1 MRRFAVL
8 LAIVFNILPRAGVA
22 AGAQTTAPITLSE
35 AIGRALQKNP
45 SHEMASADVAS
56 ARISARSARTSLLP
70 ALSFSEATTR
80 GNDPVYVFGAKL
92 RQQIFTQNDFALN
105 NLNRPP
111 PLNNFTTRFAGNWT
125 AFDSLHTQ
133 FEIRRA
139 DLRLKSAQAVATR
152 SDQIIVYRTV
162 AAYEA
167 ILFATREVDVL
178 QHAVETATASLTSS
192 KTRVEAGL
200 AIEADALTAT
210 ANLAERQQELIAAQ
224 GRVQIAWAELEAVI
238 GEPIPDNSRQA
249 QPLTEQNFN
258 MPPLLDAV
266 DLAIKSRPDRRSLTL
281 QREEQAASVHS
292 ASAAFGPQVNTY
304 GSWQMDRSSFAG
316 SGGNN
321 WIAGAELRIDI
332 LPVGKR
338 ENLAAAKIDLQRA
351 DAATIAADQQIRLE
365 VTRAYYEHKAAQQML
380 EVARATTSQA
390 SESLRLMKD
399 RYDAGL
405 ATMTELLRVED
416 VQRQSQT
423 NYWQAVFRDVLT
435 YANTRFAAGTLNQET
450 AGELQ

>member
-8 LAIVFNILPRAGVA
+8 LVTIFNILLEAGVA
-22 AGAQTTAPITLSE
+22 VGAQTTAPINLSE

-45 SHEMASADVAS
+45 GHEMALADVAS
-56 ARISARSARTSLLP
+56 ARISTRSARISLLP
-70 ALSFSEATTR
+70 ALSFSEAATR

-92 RQQIFTQNDFALN
+92 RQQIFTQNDFALDS
-105 NLNRPP
+105 LNRPP

-139 DLRLKSAQAVATR
+139 DLRLKSSQAVATR

-162 AAYEA
+162 VAYEA
-167 ILFATREVDVL
+167 ILFATREMDVL

-238 GEPIPDNSRQA
+238 GEPIPENSRQA

-258 MPPLLDAV
+258 RPPLPDAI
-266 DLAIKSRPDRRSLTL
+266 DLAIKSRPDRQSLTL

-292 ASAAFGPQVNTY
+292 ASAVFGPQVNTY
-304 GSWQMDRSSFAG
+304 GSWEMDRSSFAG

-321 WIAGAELRIDI
+321 WIAGVELRFDI
-332 LPVGKR
+332 LPVAKH

-351 DAATIAADQQIRLE
+351 DAAATAADQQIRLE

-423 NYWQAVFRDVLT
+423 NYWQAVFQDVLT

>member
-1 MRRFAVL
+1 MWRFAVL
-8 LAIVFNILPRAGVA
+8 HVTILNLLLLAGVA
-22 AGAQTTAPITLSE
+22 RAAQTTAPINLSE

-45 SHEMASADVAS
+45 GHQMALADVAS
-56 ARISARSARTSLLP
+56 ARISTRSARISLLP
-70 ALSFSEATTR
+70 ALSFSQAATR

-92 RQQIFTQNDFALN
+92 RQQLFTQNDFALN
-105 NLNRPP
+105 SLNRPP

-139 DLRLKSAQAVATR
+139 DLRFKSSQAMATR

-167 ILFATREVDVL
+167 ILLATREVDVL
-178 QHAVETATASLTSS
+178 QHAVETATASLASS

-200 AIEADALTAT
+200 AIDADALTAA
-210 ANLAERQQELIAAQ
+210 ANLAERRQELIAAQ

-238 GEPIPDNSRQA
+238 GEPIPESARQA
-249 QPLTEQNFN
+249 QPLAEQNFN
-258 MPPLLDAV
+258 LPPLADAI
-266 DLAIKSRPDRRSLTL
+266 DLAIQSRPDRQSLTL
-281 QREEQAASVHS
+281 QREEKTASVHS
-292 ASAAFGPQVNTY
+292 ATAAFGPQVNAY
-304 GSWQMDRSSFAG
+304 GSWEMDRSSFAG

-321 WIAGAELRIDI
+321 WIAGVELRLDI
-332 LPVGKR
+332 LPLAR
-338 ENLAAAKIDLQRA
+338 HENLAAAKIDLQRA
-351 DAATIAADQQIRLE
+351 YAAATAADQQIRLE
-365 VTRAYYEHKAAQQML
+365 VTRAYYQHKAAQQML

-416 VQRQSQT
+416 VQRQSET
-423 NYWQAVFRDVLT
+423 NYWQAVFQDTLT
-435 YANTRFAAGTLNQET
+435 YANTRFATGTLNQET

>member
-8 LAIVFNILPRAGVA
+8 LAIVFNILPGVDVA
-22 AGAQTTAPITLSE
+22 VGAQTTAPITLSE
-35 AIGRALQKNP
+35 AIAQALQKNP
-45 SHEMASADVAS
+45 SHEMDSADVAL
-56 ARISARSARTSLLP
+56 ARISTRLARTSLLP
-70 ALSFSEATTR
+70 SLSFSEAATR
-80 GNDPVYVFGAKL
+80 GNDPVYVFGTKL
-92 RQQIFTQNDFALN
+92 RQQIFIQNDFALDS
-105 NLNRPP
+105 LNRPT

-139 DLRLKSAQAVATR
+139 DLRLKSSQAVATR

-167 ILFATREVDVL
+167 ILFATREMDVL

-200 AIEADALTAT
+200 AIEADTLTAT

-238 GEPIPDNSRQA
+238 GEPIPENSRQA
-249 QPLTEQNFN
+249 QPLTEQNVN
-258 MPPLLDAV
+258 MPPLPDAV
-266 DLAIKSRPDRRSLTL
+266 DLAIKSRPDRQSLTL
-281 QREEQAASVHS
+281 RREEQATSVHS

-304 GSWQMDRSSFAG
+304 GSWEMDKSSFAG

-321 WIAGAELRIDI
+321 WIAGVELRIDI
-332 LPVGKR
+332 LPVAKH

-351 DAATIAADQQIRLE
+351 DAAATAADQQIRLE

-435 YANTRFAAGTLNQET
+435 YANTRFAEGTLNQET